1 MVMKDKEPL
10 KLGSTKKAS
19 KPRGTSL
26 NKIIVVFMMIYRRL
40 SGV

>member
-19 KPRGTSL
+19 KTRGDL
-26 NKIIVVFMMIYRRL
+26 LKKMIAVFMIIYRRL
-40 SGV
+40 VGV